1 MLNRGVHE
9 PLEEFCFQ
17 ETLKK
22 IKDQRPV
29 MIELGSYW
37 AHYSMWFQKQFPEAD
52 CFMVE
57 ADSNNLEAGRSNFVA
72 NNFLN
77 GNFILSQVSDDGFKL
92 DTFYQEKNLDE
103 ITILHSDIQGWELQM
118 LDGAKSFL
126 STQAAKYIFLS
137 THSQEIHEK
146 ARQILEAYGYFIEV
160 SSDFDNHS
168 TSFDGLY

>member
-1 MLNRGVHE
+1 
-9 PLEEFCFQ
+9 
-17 ETLKK
+17 
-22 IKDQRPV
+22 

-92 DTFYQEKNLDE
+92 DTFYQEKNLMRSQFY
-103 ITILHSDIQGWELQM
+103 ILTSKAGNFRCWMAPRVFSARRRQNIYFCLLTAKKFM
-118 LDGAKSFL
+118 KKLDRF
-126 STQAAKYIFLS
+126 
-137 THSQEIHEK
+137 
-146 ARQILEAYGYFIEV
+146 
-160 SSDFDNHS
+160 
-168 TSFDGLY
+168 